1 MASARAFDAA
11 ATTAKGDASSL
22 RSVATAAV
30 AGTVAAFAFRS
41 LPFGPGALIASF
53 VAGVLVVIAAI
64 DLERRVIPNRIVLPA
79 TAIVLVARI
88 ASSPGRTLEWTAA
101 AVLAAV
107 VLLLPRLRNPAA
119 MGMGD
124 VKLAMLIGVALG
136 WSAFLALAIGFACVL
151 PAAVVLVARRGLRA
165 RKTPIPLGPFLAAGA
180 LFVLF
185 ASNVTGSPTG

>member
-1 MASARAFDAA
+1 LASARAINVAPA
-11 ATTAKGDASSL
+11 TAKGYAPSL
-22 RSVATAAV
+22 RSVVVAAV

-41 LPFGPGALIASF
+41 LPFGPSALIASF
-53 VAGVLVVIAAI
+53 AAAVLVVVAAT
-64 DLERRVIPNRIVLPA
+64 DLELRLIPNRIVLPA
-79 TAIVLVARI
+79 TAILLVARI

-136 WSAFLALAIGFACVL
+136 WSVFLALAVAFASVL
-151 PAAVVLVARRGLRA
+151 PVAVVLVARRGLAA
-165 RKTPIPLGPFLAAGA
+165 RKTPIPFGPFLAAGA